1 MPASLAPIVRKLLL
15 LPLAATLCVA
25 LGGWDEDELRY
36 QYRAHSDKVTR
47 GAGNAAAANIA
58 AQTIDPWPP
67 SSQRT
72 HINQDGKR
80 AYLAIKRYESNTS
93 IAPKGI
99 NSANGFGGNGNG
111 TLAAPAGGPQH

>member
-1 MPASLAPIVRKLLL
+1 MRASLSARLRKLFL
-15 LPLAATLCVA
+15 LPLAGTLCIA

-36 QYRAHSDKVTR
+36 QYRGHSDKVTR

-58 AQTIDPWPP
+58 TQTIDPWPP

-80 AYLAIKRYESNTS
+80 AHIAIKRYETNTS
-93 IAPKGI
+93 IPPKGI
-99 NSANGFGGNGNG
+99 NSVNGGGNGNG
-111 TLAAPAGGPQH
+111 YSPAGGAPPH

>member
-1 MPASLAPIVRKLLL
+1 MPASVFRVARKLLL

-58 AQTIDPWPP
+58 TQTIDPWPP
-67 SSQRT
+67 HSQRT
-72 HINQDGKR
+72 QINQDGKR
-80 AYLAIKRYESNTS
+80 AHIAIKRYETNTS
-93 IAPKGI
+93 VPPKGI
-99 NSANGFGGNGNG
+99 SSVNGSGGNGNG
-111 TLAAPAGGPQH
+111 YSPAGGAPPH